1 MFYSFE
7 VYSLKASHSFSL
19 SHSFPLRYMAHDNS
33 SNWTFPT
40 IMVPLNPT
48 ISIYSISPYCTQ
60 IWWLHLVTSQWYS
73 KKISPMIS
81 SKKHMIQPYEY
92 LTILK
97 DISFF
102 LILKIGYH
110 HLFEICRVART
121 EVGKMCHFSSKN
133 GCDLPPVKSYH
144 LSCFPKCSVYS
155 IFTYIWVM
163 YGVNVGKYSMHGAY
177 GFGFWQNQFNALCA

>member
-33 SNWTFPT
+33 SSWTFPT
-40 IMVPLNPT
+40 ESDHIHLFYVPILYPN
-48 ISIYSISPYCTQ
+48 
-60 IWWLHLVTSQWYS
+60 LMATSCY
-73 KKISPMIS
+73 IPMIF
-81 SKKHMIQPYEY
+81 Q
-92 LTILK
+92 K
-97 DISFF
+97 DIANDFLKKTHDKTIWISHYTQRHIIFSDSENRLPSF
-102 LILKIGYH
+102 
-110 HLFEICRVART
+110 FEICRVART

-155 IFTYIWVM
+155 IFTYIWVI